1 MNIKYILPVV
11 LFFGFSINL
20 LSQEDIDKEISPLQ
34 QLITEIEEG
43 IDIEKRFDFSRA
55 NTKEKKLNELKR
67 INKKLE
73 KDLADAE
80 ALSVK
85 LTNQFDENEKKLAEL
100 EEKLTLKLGN
110 LGEMFGVV
118 KQVSGQ
124 TRGEFKN
131 SITNIDNPNRDLFLK
146 NLAESKKLPNLDDI
160 SGLWIELLKE
170 ISNAENV
177 KSFDTE
183 VLTADG
189 KLTNLNVLRIGTFSL
204 SSDGKF
210 LKHLIDTNQVEF
222 LPSQPS
228 KENFLSKNC

>member
-131 SITNIDNPNRDLFLK
+131 SITNIDNP
-146 NLAESKKLPNLDDI
+146 
-160 SGLWIELLKE
+160 IE
-170 ISNAENV
+170 IY
-177 KSFDTE
+177 F
-183 VLTADG
+183 
-189 KLTNLNVLRIGTFSL
+189 LRILQS
-204 SSDGKF
+204 
-210 LKHLIDTNQVEF
+210 
-222 LPSQPS
+222 P
-228 KENFLSKNC
+228 KNYQI